1 MDDDNSK
8 PKSIKDLSVKDLR
21 VVKEVLIGDKDIRDR
36 WIGVYIG
43 VLAVL
48 LAVCSMGGG
57 NATKDAN
64 RLNIEASNTWNFFQA
79 KNLRRNNLRL
89 AVDQLELQMA
99 AQPNAS
105 ADVRKAYAAKLQGY
119 HDLEKDLT
127 SNTKTNEGLDELWVR
142 GKALERERDEAFRRD
157 PYFDWAQAA
166 LQIAVVLASVCLIT
180 PNLSLLLMS
189 GALSVLG
196 TLMLINGFT
205 LLVRLPFV
213 G

>member
-1 MDDDNSK
+1 MENETGT
-8 PKSIKDLSVKDLR
+8 PKSVKDLR
-21 VVKEVLIGDKDIRDR
+21 VIKEALIGDKDIRDR

-48 LAVCSMGGG
+48 LAICSMGGG

-89 AVDQLELQMA
+89 AVDTLELQIA
-99 AQPNAS
+99 AQPNLSDEA
-105 ADVRKAYAAKLQGY
+105 RKAYVAKIQGY
-119 HDLEKDLT
+119 RDLDKELT
-127 SNTKTNEGLDELWVR
+127 SNTKTNEGLDELFVR
-142 GKALERERDEAFRRD
+142 AKALETERDQAFRRD

-180 PNLSLLLMS
+180 PNLALLTMS
-189 GALSVLG
+189 GALSIFGL
-196 TLMLINGFT
+196 LMLLNGFT
-205 LLVRLPFV
+205 LAVKIPFI

>member
-1 MDDDNSK
+1 MENETGT
-8 PKSIKDLSVKDLR
+8 PKSVKDLR
-21 VVKEVLIGDKDIRDR
+21 VIKEALIGDKDIRDR

-48 LAVCSMGGG
+48 LAICSMGGG

-79 KNLRRNNLRL
+79 KNLRRNNVRL
-89 AVDQLELQMA
+89 AVDTLELQMA
-99 AQPNAS
+99 AQPNLSDEA
-105 ADVRKAYAAKLQGY
+105 RKAYVAKIQGY
-119 HDLEKDLT
+119 RDLDKELT
-127 SNTKTNEGLDELWVR
+127 SNTKTNEGLDELFVR
-142 GKALERERDEAFRRD
+142 AKALETERDQAFRRD

-180 PNLSLLLMS
+180 PNLALLTMS
-189 GALSVLG
+189 GALSIFGL
-196 TLMLINGFT
+196 LMLLNGFT
-205 LLVRLPFV
+205 LAVKIPFI